1 MKQRGASELVVEDLS
16 SVQSRAE
23 LKASEG
29 HYGDEGIGKHMV
41 SNTPSTGIAIS

>member
-29 HYGDEGIGKHMV
+29 HYGDEGM
-41 SNTPSTGIAIS
+41 SNTPTTEIAIS